1 MLTYKEKIS
10 KNFSKAAASY
20 DLKAVVQREM
30 GQALVDTIRRECPK
44 ANSILDLGTGT
55 GFLIGEV
62 SCLYPDA
69 KIYGIDIA
77 PGMVEASKGKFEGK
91 KNISIVQGDIEDLP
105 FPENS
110 FDLAISSASLQW
122 IKNLENVFKQ
132 ISVVLTQDGVFY
144 VNLFGEKTF
153 EELKLSLKSV
163 GLAYP
168 FSFMDKK
175 TLQDL
180 LEKTGFISNIESRI
194 FCKYYPDLMSFL
206 KKVKEIG
213 AGNIFPLKNNLG
225 QRKLLSDME
234 KHFRTNDSQ
243 VAITYELISFKA
255 TLQSRKHI
263 FDLI

>member
-1 MLTYKEKIS
+1 MLTYKERIS

-20 DLKAVVQREM
+20 DREAVVQREM
-30 GQALVDTIRRECPK
+30 GQILVGTIKKDCPK

-55 GFLIGEV
+55 GFLIEEV
-62 SCLYPDA
+62 SRLYPDA

-77 PGMVEASKGKFEGK
+77 PGMVEASKSKFEGK
-91 KNISIVQGDIEDLP
+91 KNISIMQGDIEDLP

-110 FDLAISSASLQW
+110 FDMVISSTSLQW
-122 IKNLENVFKQ
+122 IKNLENVFRQ
-132 ISVVLTQDGVFY
+132 ISTVLTRDGVFY
-144 VNLFGEKTF
+144 ANLFGEKTF
-153 EELKLSLKSV
+153 EELKLSLKSI

-168 FSFMDKK
+168 FSFVDKK

-194 FCKYYPDLMSFL
+194 FRKYYPDLVSFL

-225 QRKLLSDME
+225 QRKLFSDLE
-234 KHFRTNDSQ
+234 KHFRMNDSQ

-255 TLQSRKHI
+255 TLLQ
-263 FDLI
+263 